1 MGYVLPP
8 CVADTV
14 FLKCDPYTQAL
25 HSPEGA
31 TEGQGEKKVAHV
43 KAPRRLCLPFLLVFL
58 FVQCL
63 RADEEESFAR
73 ERKRM
78 VEEQIEARG
87 IKDPRVLRTMLAV
100 PRHLFVPPELR
111 RFSYEDRPLPIGSG
125 QTISQPYI
133 VALMTELLG
142 LEEGHVV
149 LEVGTGS
156 GYQAAVLSKMT
167 KKVFTI
173 EINKRLGKRAQERL
187 MSLGCENVEVVI
199 GDGYNGLPEAAPF
212 DAIIVTAAVPHI
224 PQTLIRQL
232 RPGGK
237 MVIPLGRPFE
247 IQSLTLVTKEGED
260 RIRKDEAAP
269 VLFVPLV
276 RESSD

>member
-1 MGYVLPP
+1 
-8 CVADTV
+8 
-14 FLKCDPYTQAL
+14 
-25 HSPEGA
+25 
-31 TEGQGEKKVAHV
+31 
-43 KAPRRLCLPFLLVFL
+43 
-58 FVQCL
+58 
-63 RADEEESFAR
+63 
-73 ERKRM
+73 M

-142 LEEGHVV
+142 LEEEHVV

-173 EINKRLGKRAQERL
+173 EINKRLGKRARERL

-224 PQTLIRQL
+224 PKTLIRQL

-276 RESSD
+276 RESPE